1 MSRKNDMNDLRITFC
16 NAEGEENKKLF
27 KLIEGSEFCES
38 INKVEYDS
46 DGFLETIRSF
56 EPDVILMSTSFITSM
71 YKERY
76 QGLNIR
82 FPVIFFA
89 TDEAY
94 IKDAL
99 EFNCID
105 YLVEPIT
112 MQDLEKA
119 FQKLES
125 MMFTFQNI
133 SEEYLSSIKQIVQ
146 RKEQS
151 VKQSELKNII
161 TRDLNVGKFLQRIA
175 LRNGDS
181 LKIINTSDIYWVK
194 SSGNYVEIKCG
205 SEIFLV
211 RSTLKGIF
219 DSLDPN
225 LFFRIHRSSV
235 INIKYV
241 DFFKDLGLGD
251 YQVFLKNGDKLRMS
265 RNYNSFLKEL

>member
-1 MSRKNDMNDLRITFC
+1 MNDLKITFC

-27 KLIEGSEFCES
+27 NLIEAFEYCQQI
-38 INKVEYDS
+38 INVKYDS

-56 EPDVILMSTSFITSM
+56 EPDLIITSASFLHSTF
-71 YKERY
+71 KERY
-76 QGLNIR
+76 KGLNIR
-82 FPVIFFA
+82 FPVIFIA
-89 TDEAY
+89 NDEAY
-94 IKDAL
+94 IKEAL

-105 YLVEPIT
+105 YLVEPI
-112 MQDLEKA
+112 DASDIEKA

-133 SEEYLSSIKQIVQ
+133 SDEYLSNIEQIVQ

-151 VKQSELKNII
+151 IKQSELKSII
-161 TRDLNVGKFLQRIA
+161 TRDLNAGNYLQRIA

-181 LKIINTSDIYWVK
+181 LKIINTSDIYWIK
-194 SSGNYVEIKCG
+194 SSGNYIEIKCS

-211 RSTLKGIF
+211 RSTLKGIL
-219 DSLDPN
+219 DSMDPDI
-225 LFFRIHRSSV
+225 FYRIHRSSI

-241 DFFKDLGLGD
+241 DFFKDIGLGD
-251 YQVFLKNGDKLRMS
+251 YQVFLKNGDELRMS